1 MMNPKATLK
10 VLHAEGM
17 IQMNR
22 IFAKAA
28 ENTMSDEYRHLQTV
42 RSQYPDYAVT
52 TRTIKRNG
60 AQEHYKGLTYDFM
73 RWYIQKVEGDNA
85 AEVLKTFEDLI
96 DITKCHSV
104 SKRYPTVKA
113 RFLAC
118 YPEIANFGVFVTES
132 QRQLLEVTM
141 LKKQGKV
148 KDNEP
153 LDLDEAS

>member
-28 ENTMSDEYRHLQTV
+28 ENAMSDEYAYLQKV
-42 RSQYPDYAVT
+42 RSDYPTYAVT

-60 AQEHYKGLTYDFM
+60 SQEHYKGLTYDFM

-96 DITKCHSV
+96 DISKCHSV
-104 SKRYPTVKA
+104 SKRYPTIKA

-118 YPEIANFGVFVTES
+118 YPEIADFGVFVTES
-132 QRQLLEVTM
+132 QRQLLEVKM
-141 LKKQGKV
+141 LEKQGKV
-148 KDNEP
+148 KGDEAEE
-153 LDLDEAS
+153 LDEAS

>member
-10 VLHAEGM
+10 VLHKDQI

-28 ENTMSDEYRHLQTV
+28 ENAMSDEYAYLQKV
-42 RSQYPDYAVT
+42 RSDYPSYAVT

-73 RWYIQKVEGDNA
+73 RWYIKKVEGDNA

-96 DITKCHSV
+96 DISKCHST
-104 SKRYPTVKA
+104 SKRYPTIKA

-118 YPEIANFGVFVTES
+118 YPEIANFSVFVTES
-132 QRQLLEVTM
+132 QRQLLEVAM
-141 LKKQGKV
+141 LKKQSKM
-148 KDNEP
+148 KEDE
-153 LDLDEAS
+153 DIDFDEAS